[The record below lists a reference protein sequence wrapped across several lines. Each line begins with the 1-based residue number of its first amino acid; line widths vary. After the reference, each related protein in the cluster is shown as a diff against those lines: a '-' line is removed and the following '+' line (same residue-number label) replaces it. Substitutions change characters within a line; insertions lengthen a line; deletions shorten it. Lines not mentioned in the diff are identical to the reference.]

1 MISNKKMKNISFYYI
16 LSIFLL
22 SFSKS
27 TKSIRIMTFNIHFG
41 NTINNEYDILNISQ
55 VIKDS
60 KSDIVCLQ
68 EVDNNW
74 STRSKYESLISI
86 IAKNANLPHY
96 IYNPIYNKT
105 SSHGHRFPNEQFGT
119 AILSRYKI
127 LEFHDYILSRWSSQK
142 GDPQPGDPDFPSQY
156 HGFGHLILDIDG
168 TNFSVYNTHLD
179 YRADPPKGFNETM
192 RAIQVREM
200 LDIINFKYPTALTG
214 DMNADFSAKDV
225 FDPLLNKF
233 DDAWSIAGE
242 GEGLSFPCINPYI
255 RIDYILV
262 NRQSSIKVK
271 NAFLI
276 DTQVSDHL
284 PVVADIDF

>member
-1 MISNKKMKNISFYYI
+1 MKHFPLII
-16 LSIFLL
+16 LMFLYLL

-27 TKSIRIMTFNIHFG
+27 TKSLRVMTFNIHFG
-41 NTINNEYDILNISQ
+41 NTIKNVYDILNISK

-60 KSDIVCLQ
+60 NSDIVCLQ
-68 EVDNNW
+68 EVDNYW
-74 STRSKYESLISI
+74 SSRSEYESLISI
-86 IAKNANLPHY
+86 ISKNADLPYY
-96 IYNPIYNKT
+96 IYNPIYDKP
-105 SSHGHRFPNEQFGT
+105 SSRGEGYPNEQFGT
-119 AILSRYKI
+119 AILSKYKI
-127 LEFHDYILSRWSSQK
+127 VESHDYIISRWSSQP
-142 GDPQPGDPDFPSQY
+142 GDPQPGEPGFPSQY
-156 HGFGHLILDIDG
+156 HGFGHVVLDIDG

-179 YRADPPKGFNETM
+179 YRADPPSGYKETM

-200 LDIINFKYPTALTG
+200 LDLMNYKYPAILTG

-225 FDPLLNKF
+225 FDPLLEKF
-233 DDAWSIAGE
+233 EDAWSIAGE
-242 GEGLSFPCINPYI
+242 GTGLSFPCIDPYI

-262 NRQSSIKVK
+262 NKKSSIQVK

>member
-1 MISNKKMKNISFYYI
+1 
-16 LSIFLL
+16 
-22 SFSKS
+22 
-27 TKSIRIMTFNIHFG
+27 MTFNIHFG
-41 NTINNEYDILNISQ
+41 NTINNIYDILNISQ
-55 VIKDS
+55 VIKNS
-60 KSDIVCLQ
+60 NSDIVCLQ

-74 STRSKYESLISI
+74 SSRSYYHSLIQI
-86 IAKNANLPHY
+86 ISQQANLPYY
-96 IYNPIYNKT
+96 IYNPIYDKN
-105 SSHGHRFPNEQFGT
+105 SSHGHLFPNEQFGT
-119 AILSRYKI
+119 AILSKYKI
-127 LEFHDYILSRWSSQK
+127 LESHDYILSRWSSQK
-142 GDPQPGDPDFPSQY
+142 GDPQPGEPDFPSQY

-200 LDIINFKYPTALTG
+200 LSIINFKYPTILTG

-225 FDPLLNKF
+225 FEPLLEKF

-242 GEGLSFPCINPYI
+242 GSGLTFPCINPYI

-262 NRQSSIKVK
+262 NKKSSIQVK

-276 DTQVSDHL
+276 NTQVSDHL
-284 PVVADIDF
+284 PVIADIDF

>member
-1 MISNKKMKNISFYYI
+1 MKNLSFYYI
-16 LSIFLL
+16 ILFSLL
-22 SFSKS
+22 FFSTSSKS
-27 TKSIRIMTFNIHFG
+27 LRIMTFNIHFG
-41 NTINNEYDILNISQ
+41 NTINNIYDILNISQ

-60 KSDIVCLQ
+60 NSDIVCLQ

-74 STRSKYESLISI
+74 SSRSYYHSLIQI
-86 IAKNANLPHY
+86 ISQQANLPYY
-96 IYNPIYNKT
+96 IYNPIYDKN
-105 SSHGHRFPNEQFGT
+105 SSHGHLFPNEQFGT
-119 AILSRYKI
+119 AILSKYKI
-127 LEFHDYILSRWSSQK
+127 LESHDYILSRWSSQK
-142 GDPQPGDPDFPSQY
+142 GDPQPGEPGFPSQY

-179 YRADPPKGFNETM
+179 YRADPPKGFNDTM

-200 LDIINFKYPTALTG
+200 LSLINFKYPTILTG

-225 FDPLLNKF
+225 FEPLLEKF

-242 GEGLSFPCINPYI
+242 GSGLTFPCINPYI

-262 NRQSSIKVK
+262 NKKSSIQVK

-276 DTQVSDHL
+276 NTQVSDHL
-284 PVVADIDF
+284 PVIADIDF

>member
-1 MISNKKMKNISFYYI
+1 MKNISLFYII
-16 LSIFLL
+16 LFSLL
-22 SFSKS
+22 FFSTSSKS
-27 TKSIRIMTFNIHFG
+27 LRIMTFNIHFG
-41 NTINNEYDILNISQ
+41 NTLTNIYDILNISQ

-60 KSDIVCLQ
+60 NSDIVCLQ

-74 STRSKYESLISI
+74 SSRSYYHSLIQI
-86 IAKNANLPHY
+86 ISEQANLPYY
-96 IYNPIYNKT
+96 IYNPIYDKN
-105 SSHGHRFPNEQFGT
+105 SSHGHLFPNEQFGT
-119 AILSRYKI
+119 AILSKYNI
-127 LEFHDYILSRWSSQK
+127 LESHDYILSRWSSQK
-142 GDPQPGDPDFPSQY
+142 GDPQPGEPGFPSQY

-200 LDIINFKYPTALTG
+200 LNIINFKYPTILTG

-225 FDPLLNKF
+225 FEPLLEKF

-242 GEGLSFPCINPYI
+242 GSGLTFPCINPYI

-262 NRQSSIKVK
+262 NKKSSIQVK

-284 PVVADIDF
+284 PVIADIDF

>member
-1 MISNKKMKNISFYYI
+1 MKNISLFYII
-16 LSIFLL
+16 LFSLL
-22 SFSKS
+22 FFSTSSKS
-27 TKSIRIMTFNIHFG
+27 LRIMTFNIHFG
-41 NTINNEYDILNISQ
+41 NTINNIYDILNISQ
-55 VIKDS
+55 VIKNS
-60 KSDIVCLQ
+60 NSEIVCLQ

-74 STRSKYESLISI
+74 SSRSYYHSLIQI
-86 IAKNANLPHY
+86 ISEQANLPYY
-96 IYNPIYNKT
+96 IYNPIYDKN
-105 SSHGHRFPNEQFGT
+105 SSHGHLFPNEQFGT
-119 AILSRYKI
+119 AILSKYKI
-127 LEFHDYILSRWSSQK
+127 LESHDYILSRWSSQK
-142 GDPQPGDPDFPSQY
+142 GDPQPGEPGFPSQY

-200 LDIINFKYPTALTG
+200 LSIINFKYPTILTG

-225 FDPLLNKF
+225 FEPLLEKF

-242 GEGLSFPCINPYI
+242 GSGLTFPCINPYI

-262 NRQSSIKVK
+262 NKKSSIQVK

-276 DTQVSDHL
+276 NTQVSDHL
-284 PVVADIDF
+284 PVIADIDF

>member
-1 MISNKKMKNISFYYI
+1 MKNLSLYYI
-16 LSIFLL
+16 ILFSLL
-22 SFSKS
+22 FFSTSSKS
-27 TKSIRIMTFNIHFG
+27 LRIMTFNIHFG
-41 NTINNEYDILNISQ
+41 NTINNIYDILNISQ
-55 VIKDS
+55 IIKNS
-60 KSDIVCLQ
+60 NSDIVCLQ

-74 STRSKYESLISI
+74 SSRSYYHSLIQI
-86 IAKNANLPHY
+86 ISQQANLPYY
-96 IYNPIYNKT
+96 IYNPIYDKN
-105 SSHGHRFPNEQFGT
+105 SSHGHLFPNEQFGT
-119 AILSRYKI
+119 AILSKYKI
-127 LEFHDYILSRWSSQK
+127 LESHDYILSRWSSQK
-142 GDPQPGDPDFPSQY
+142 GDPQPGEPGFPSQY

-200 LDIINFKYPTALTG
+200 LSIINFKYPTILTG

-225 FDPLLNKF
+225 FEPLLEKF

-242 GEGLSFPCINPYI
+242 GSGLTFPCINPYI

-262 NRQSSIKVK
+262 NKKSSIQVK

-276 DTQVSDHL
+276 NTQVSDHL
-284 PVVADIDF
+284 PVIADIDF

>member
-1 MISNKKMKNISFYYI
+1 MKNISLFYII
-16 LSIFLL
+16 LFSLL
-22 SFSKS
+22 FFSTSSKS
-27 TKSIRIMTFNIHFG
+27 LRIMTFNIHFG
-41 NTINNEYDILNISQ
+41 NTINNIYDILNISQ
-55 VIKDS
+55 VIKNS
-60 KSDIVCLQ
+60 NSDIVCLQ

-74 STRSKYESLISI
+74 SSRSYYHSLIQI
-86 IAKNANLPHY
+86 ISEQANLPYY
-96 IYNPIYNKT
+96 IYNPIYDKN
-105 SSHGHRFPNEQFGT
+105 SSHGHLFPNEQFGT
-119 AILSRYKI
+119 AILSKYKI
-127 LEFHDYILSRWSSQK
+127 LESHDYILSRWSSQK
-142 GDPQPGDPDFPSQY
+142 GDPQPGEPGFPSQY

-200 LDIINFKYPTALTG
+200 LSIINFKYPTILTG

-225 FDPLLNKF
+225 FEPLLEKF

-242 GEGLSFPCINPYI
+242 GSGLTFPCINPYI

-262 NRQSSIKVK
+262 NKKSSIQVK

-276 DTQVSDHL
+276 NTQVSDHL
-284 PVVADIDF
+284 PVIADIDF

>member
-1 MISNKKMKNISFYYI
+1 MKNISLFYII
-16 LSIFLL
+16 LFSLFFF
-22 SFSKS
+22 STSSKS
-27 TKSIRIMTFNIHFG
+27 LRIMTFNIHFG
-41 NTINNEYDILNISQ
+41 NTINNIYDILNISQ
-55 VIKDS
+55 VIKNS
-60 KSDIVCLQ
+60 NSDIVCLQ

-74 STRSKYESLISI
+74 SSRSYYHSLIQI
-86 IAKNANLPHY
+86 ISQQANLPYY
-96 IYNPIYNKT
+96 IYNPIYDKN
-105 SSHGHRFPNEQFGT
+105 SSHGHLFPNEQFGT
-119 AILSRYKI
+119 AILSKYKI
-127 LEFHDYILSRWSSQK
+127 LESHDYILSRWSSQK
-142 GDPQPGDPDFPSQY
+142 GDPQPGEPGFPSQY

-200 LDIINFKYPTALTG
+200 LNIINFKYPTILTG

-225 FDPLLNKF
+225 FEPLLEKF

-242 GEGLSFPCINPYI
+242 GSGLTFPCINPYI

-262 NRQSSIKVK
+262 NKKSSIQVK

-276 DTQVSDHL
+276 NTQVSDHL
-284 PVVADIDF
+284 PVIADIDF

>member
-1 MISNKKMKNISFYYI
+1 MKNLLLYYI
-16 LSIFLL
+16 ILFTIL

-27 TKSIRIMTFNIHFG
+27 SKSLRIMTFNIHFG
-41 NTINNEYDILNISQ
+41 NTSNNIYDILNISQ
-55 VIKDS
+55 VIKNS
-60 KSDIVCLQ
+60 NSDIVCLQ

-74 STRSKYESLISI
+74 SSRSHYDSLIQI
-86 IAKNANLPHY
+86 ISKEANLPYY
-96 IYNPIYNKT
+96 IYNPIYDKN
-105 SSHGHRFPNEQFGT
+105 SSHGHLFPNEQFGT
-119 AILSRYKI
+119 AILSKYKI
-127 LEFHDYILSRWSSQK
+127 LESHDYIISRWSSQK
-142 GDPQPGDPDFPSQY
+142 GDPQPGDPGFPSQY

-200 LDIINFKYPTALTG
+200 LSIINFKYPTILTG

-225 FDPLLNKF
+225 FEPLLEKF

-242 GEGLSFPCINPYI
+242 GSGLTFPCINPYI

-262 NRQSSIKVK
+262 NKKSSIQVK

-284 PVVADIDF
+284 PVIADIDF

>member
-1 MISNKKMKNISFYYI
+1 MKNISLFYII
-16 LSIFLL
+16 LFSLL
-22 SFSKS
+22 FFSTFSKS
-27 TKSIRIMTFNIHFG
+27 LRIMTFNIHFG
-41 NTINNEYDILNISQ
+41 NTINNIYDILNISQ

-60 KSDIVCLQ
+60 NSDIVCLQ

-74 STRSKYESLISI
+74 SSRSYYHSLIQI
-86 IAKNANLPHY
+86 ISQQANLPYY
-96 IYNPIYNKT
+96 IYNPIYDKN
-105 SSHGHRFPNEQFGT
+105 SSHGHLFPNEQFGT
-119 AILSRYKI
+119 AILSKYKI
-127 LEFHDYILSRWSSQK
+127 LESHDYILSRWSSQK
-142 GDPQPGDPDFPSQY
+142 GDPQPGEPGFPSQY

-200 LDIINFKYPTALTG
+200 LSIINFKYPTVLTG

-225 FDPLLNKF
+225 FEPLLEKF

-242 GEGLSFPCINPYI
+242 GSGLTFPCINPYI

-262 NRQSSIKVK
+262 NKKSSIQVK

-276 DTQVSDHL
+276 NTQVSDHL
-284 PVVADIDF
+284 HVIADIDF